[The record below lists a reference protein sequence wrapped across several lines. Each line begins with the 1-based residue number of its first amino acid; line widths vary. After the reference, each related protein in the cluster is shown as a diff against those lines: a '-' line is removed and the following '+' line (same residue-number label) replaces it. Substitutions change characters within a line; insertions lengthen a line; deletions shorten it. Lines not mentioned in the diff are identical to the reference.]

1 MLPGIGMFGTGEV
14 THVLVPILRDK
25 GFSIAAIWGRTA
37 AEAEQAAQ
45 ELRIPFHTAKIDDVL
60 LRKDVD
66 LVFIT
71 CPPYLHSQISVK
83 ALGIG
88 KHVVCDKPMTL
99 LQTDALKMVRAC
111 QYYPTL
117 ISIVNHSLRFLPA
130 IAHMRRAIHEGYLG
144 PASDLS
150 LIDVKV
156 RMGSLFRTRY
166 DWLCD
171 ETMGG
176 GALNLVGSHVID
188 LVKFLTER
196 KAIRVHGTVRTY
208 VQHVNGIAGIRRITA
223 PDFCT
228 FQMEL
233 EGGNGGPGTLVT
245 VNVNCHLSNNSFHQE
260 VVVYGPNGHLTVRG
274 GDLVGHRRNGD
285 TGTIKEEMLYVDV
298 QDLQFSPGGQDT
310 VLPRPYVKGLCKLV
324 GALRDAFHPNKESA
338 GWIKEPVQA
347 AATFEDGLYVQAVL
361 DAVRKSSDERC
372 WTKVSICT
380 DSPTNQKGA
389 LANAAARIASGSVI
403 RVDPSINHAAGY
415 F

>member
-1 MLPGIGMFGTGEV
+1 MLPGIGMFGTGEI
-14 THVLVPILRDK
+14 TKVLVPILRDK
-25 GFSIAAIWGRTA
+25 GFCIAAIWGRTLK
-37 AEAEQAAQ
+37 EAEEAAL
-45 ELRIPFHTAKIDDVL
+45 ELQIPFYTGKVDDVL

-88 KHVVCDKPMTL
+88 KHVVCDKPMSL
-99 LQTDALKMVRAC
+99 FQADALKMVRAC
-111 QYYPTL
+111 QYYPSL

-130 IAHMRRAIHEGYLG
+130 IGHMKKAIQEGYLG
-144 PASDLS
+144 PPEQLS

-156 RMGSLFRTRY
+156 RMCSLFHNKF

-196 KAIRVHGTVRTY
+196 KAVKVHGAVRTY
-208 VQHVNGIAGIRRITA
+208 VKHIGQINGIRQITA

-233 EGGNGGPGTLVT
+233 ENGTLVT
-245 VNVNCHLSNNSFHQE
+245 VNINCHISNNAFQQE
-260 VVVYGPNGHLTVRG
+260 VAVYGGEGHLTVRG
-274 GDLVGHRRNGD
+274 GDLVGHRAG
-285 TGTIKEEMLYVDV
+285 GEPVTIKEEMLYVDV
-298 QDLQFSPGGQDT
+298 QDLQFATSET
-310 VLPRPYVKGLCKLV
+310 TLPRPYVKGLCKMV
-324 GALRDAFHPNKESA
+324 GALRDAFHPTKEA
-338 GWIKEPVQA
+338 TGWIKEPVQA

-361 DAVRKSSDERC
+361 DAIRKSSEERC
-372 WTKVSICT
+372 WAKVQICT
-380 DSPTNQKGA
+380 ESPTNQKF
-389 LANAAARIASGSVI
+389 LSAARMTSASAL
-403 RVDPSINHAAGY
+403 H
-415 F
+415 